1 MVQLLVVE
9 DNDPLRQVLCSVLEQ
24 EGFSTYGVPS
34 AEAAL
39 EVVDAHDYEGILA
52 DFRLPNLNGIE
63 LLREVRGRGI
73 QVPFILMTAFG
84 SIDIAVQ
91 AMKSGANDFI
101 TKPFEP
107 ASLAPMLRQ
116 VIEHRR
122 IIHRV
127 PEDSSRIQREIIS
140 DSPHIQKILTQATQA
155 ARVDTS
161 ILLLGESGTG
171 KELLARYI
179 HTNSPRKDKP
189 FIAIN
194 CGAIPAALLESEFF
208 GHEEGAFTGA
218 TQSRI
223 GVLELASEGTIF
235 LDEVGEMPPALQV
248 KLLRALQEREVRR
261 VGGSKCI
268 SVNPRVVAATNKD
281 ITKAIE
287 SGELREDF
295 YYRVAVI
302 SFSIPPLR
310 ERSGDIITLAER
322 FVEYKCAKLGRQT
335 LKIDPVALDILAMYP
350 WPGNIRELDNVMERA
365 VVLADTEIK
374 PEHLGIHVK
383 LDIASLEEATR
394 TLPQIA
400 AQAVRQAEVE
410 AISRVL
416 EVTKG
421 NKSKAA
427 ILLGVSYK
435 TLLNKIKEY
444 QMESGRSEEAIHS
457 SE

>member
-1 MVQLLVVE
+1 
-9 DNDPLRQVLCSVLEQ
+9 
-24 EGFSTYGVPS
+24 
-34 AEAAL
+34 
-39 EVVDAHDYEGILA
+39 
-52 DFRLPNLNGIE
+52 
-63 LLREVRGRGI
+63 
-73 QVPFILMTAFG
+73 
-84 SIDIAVQ
+84 
-91 AMKSGANDFI
+91 
-101 TKPFEP
+101 
-107 ASLAPMLRQ
+107 
-116 VIEHRR
+116 
-122 IIHRV
+122 
-127 PEDSSRIQREIIS
+127 
-140 DSPHIQKILTQATQA
+140 
-155 ARVDTS
+155 
-161 ILLLGESGTG
+161 LGESGTG

-194 CGAIPAALLESEFF
+194 CGAIPDALLESEFF

-235 LDEVGEMPPALQV
+235 LDEVGEMPPSLQV

-261 VGGSKCI
+261 VGGSKCV
-268 SVNPRVVAATNKD
+268 SVNPRVIAATNKD
-281 ITKAIE
+281 ITKAIA

-444 QMESGRSEEAIHS
+444 QMESGRSEEVVQP
-457 SE
+457 SERT